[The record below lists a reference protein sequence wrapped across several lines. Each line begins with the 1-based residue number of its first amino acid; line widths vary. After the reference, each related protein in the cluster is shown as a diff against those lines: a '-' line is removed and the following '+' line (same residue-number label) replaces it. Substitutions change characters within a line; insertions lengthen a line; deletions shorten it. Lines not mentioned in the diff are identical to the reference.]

1 VKFLGRLLLFV
12 ALIVVL
18 VVVVAYVFGQPEP
31 RRRAQTAIRNKLGR
45 EPAGPLDDELAEM
58 PEMPAAP
65 ESLAP
70 ESALP
75 ETALPMPEP
84 EVKPDGPAAAAV
96 EDGQLQDRT
105 GDLPGGRPQPGAV
118 DEPTRPETLDTAAEH
133 VQSDDPL
140 DSAFADVLEDVPRAP
155 IHTTASRNAESYLDE
170 GNVYFNVG
178 QYALAIERYNQA
190 LDLDAGLVAAYYN
203 RANALTRNG
212 AYDQALADYDRAL
225 ELSPAD
231 ADAYNNRGML
241 HLYQGS
247 YAQALK
253 DFDAALAID
262 DSDTTVIVNRG
273 LAQLHD
279 NNPAA
284 ALRDFER
291 AIGADPQDAAAHYG
305 AGQASAALNERSAAL
320 RHLGD
325 AMRIDPGYAREAAA
339 DPRLQSLQGDDA
351 FIRLLRDQGARR

>member
-1 VKFLGRLLLFV
+1 VKFLARLLLFIGLAV
-12 ALIVVL
+12 AVGVVI
-18 VVVVAYVFGQPEP
+18 AYVLSQPEP
-31 RRRAQTAIRNKLGR
+31 RRRARTALRDTVRR
-45 EPAGPLDDELAEM
+45 EPTTRPLEGEM
-58 PEMPAAP
+58 PDAP
-65 ESLAP
+65 ETLAP

-75 ETALPMPEP
+75 EPPVLP
-84 EVKPDGPAAAAV
+84 EVAEERAEPDSPRV
-96 EDGQLQDRT
+96 EDGQLQGRT
-105 GDLPGGRPQPGAV
+105 DDLPIARPQPGGIA
-118 DEPTRPETLDTAAEH
+118 TETLDTTAEH

-155 IHTTASRNAESYLDE
+155 IHTPASRNAESYLDE

-190 LDLDAGLVAAYYN
+190 LDLDANLVAAYYN

-247 YAQALK
+247 YSQALK
-253 DFDAALAID
+253 DFDAALSID

-284 ALRDFER
+284 ALKDFEK
-291 AIGADPQDAAAHYG
+291 AIGVDPQDAAAHYG
-305 AGQASAALNERSAAL
+305 AGQASAALNERSTAL

-325 AMRIDPGYAREAAA
+325 AMRLDPGYAREAAA
-339 DPRLQSLQGDDA
+339 DPRLQTLQGDDA